1 MKRFC
6 AAFALLLASCDEAP
20 REQVASG
27 LPEVAYASFQ
37 ERVEKVI
44 LPKIEFNETP
54 IKNVLVVIQELSQIH
69 ADDQMGISI
78 LADTAPQTTFNM
90 AITLRMEQ
98 ASLKEVLE
106 AVAREAGLKVIF
118 REELGR
124 AEFRSMSYELPV
136 LLTKVYEV
144 SPLFLETLRIH
155 GLRQAE
161 SESAP
166 DRRDLNK
173 DSVISYLESCGVSF
187 GASASA
193 TLDVENRKMT
203 VVNEGE
209 QIALVDPLV
218 KHIDGVYDALM
229 DDPKIHRL
237 TEIRKNLDE
246 TILPKVKF
254 HETPLSDA
262 LSTLHWD
269 NQTKLPSMI
278 FDFGA
283 GFDLQGLAEKN
294 APVDKGPVTV
304 DLENVSLRDAFG
316 AILDQANAKLVVEPF
331 AIKMVPKWLPDP
343 VYLLRCFDAPPEIFD
358 VSLPKERDPFG
369 DAPESPE
376 SLDSPSVKEVLE
388 SVGISF
394 PGESNAVYD
403 VVNRQ
408 LVVRTTEDQLPL
420 IKRFIE
426 FKPPAN

>member
-6 AAFALLLASCDEAP
+6 AAFALLLASCEEAP

-44 LPKIEFNETP
+44 LPKVEFNETP

-78 LADTAPQTTFNM
+78 LVDLGPQQM
-90 AITLRMEQ
+90 ALEKRITLRMEQ

-106 AVAREAGLKVIF
+106 AVAEQIHVKVIF
-118 REELGR
+118 EELGR
-124 AEFRSMSYELPV
+124 AVFRPLSYDPTP
-136 LLTKVYEV
+136 LTEVYEV

-343 VYLLRCFDAPPEIFD
+343 VYHLRCFDAPPEIFD

-403 VVNRQ
+403 VLNRQ

>member
-6 AAFALLLASCDEAP
+6 AAFALLLASCEEAP

-44 LPKIEFNETP
+44 LPKVEFNETP

-78 LADTAPQTTFNM
+78 LVDLGPQQM
-90 AITLRMEQ
+90 ALEKRITLRMEQ

-106 AVAREAGLKVIF
+106 AVAEQIHVKVIF
-118 REELGR
+118 EELGR
-124 AEFRSMSYELPV
+124 AVFRPLSYDPTP
-136 LLTKVYEV
+136 LTEVYEV

-358 VSLPKERDPFG
+358 VSLPKQRDPFG

-376 SLDSPSVKEVLE
+376 SLDSPSVKAVLE
-388 SVGISF
+388 SVGITF

-403 VVNRQ
+403 VLNRQ

>member
-6 AAFALLLASCDEAP
+6 AAFALLLASCEEAP
-20 REQVASG
+20 QEQVASG

-44 LPKIEFNETP
+44 LPKVEFNETP
-54 IKNVLVVIQELSQIH
+54 ILDVLGLIQELSQVH

-78 LADTAPQTTFNM
+78 LVDLGPQQM
-90 AITLRMEQ
+90 ALEKRITLRMEH

-106 AVAREAGLKVIF
+106 AVAEQIHVKVIF
-118 REELGR
+118 EELGR
-124 AEFRSMSYELPV
+124 AVFRPLSYDPTP
-136 LLTKVYEV
+136 LTEVYEV

-218 KHIDGVYDALM
+218 KHIDGVHDALM

-358 VSLPKERDPFG
+358 VSLPKQRDPFG

-376 SLDSPSVKEVLE
+376 SLDSPSVKAVLE
-388 SVGISF
+388 SVGITF

>member
-6 AAFALLLASCDEAP
+6 AAFALLLASCEEAP

-44 LPKIEFNETP
+44 LPKVEFNETP

-78 LADTAPQTTFNM
+78 LVDLGPQQM
-90 AITLRMEQ
+90 ALEKRITLRMEQ

-106 AVAREAGLKVIF
+106 AVAEQIHVKVIF
-118 REELGR
+118 EELGR
-124 AEFRSMSYELPV
+124 AVFRPLSYDPTP
-136 LLTKVYEV
+136 LTEVYEV

>member
-6 AAFALLLASCDEAP
+6 AAFALLLASCEEAP

-44 LPKIEFNETP
+44 LPKVEFNETP
-54 IKNVLVVIQELSQIH
+54 ILDVLGLIQELSQVH

-78 LADTAPQTTFNM
+78 LVDLGPQQM
-90 AITLRMEQ
+90 ALEKRITLRMEQ

-106 AVAREAGLKVIF
+106 AVAEQIHVKVIF
-118 REELGR
+118 EELGR
-124 AEFRSMSYELPV
+124 AVFRPLSYDPTP
-136 LLTKVYEV
+136 LTEVYEV

-343 VYLLRCFDAPPEIFD
+343 VYLLRCFDAPPEIFG
-358 VSLPKERDPFG
+358 VSLPKQRDPFG

-376 SLDSPSVKEVLE
+376 SLDSPSVKAVLE
-388 SVGISF
+388 SVGITF